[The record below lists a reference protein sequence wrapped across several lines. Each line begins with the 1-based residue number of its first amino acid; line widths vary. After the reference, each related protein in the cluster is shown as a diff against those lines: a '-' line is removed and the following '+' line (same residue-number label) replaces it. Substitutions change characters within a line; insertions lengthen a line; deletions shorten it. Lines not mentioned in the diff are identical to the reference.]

1 MSGTNP
7 RAYYAVITEQSMN
20 LSGFKAAV
28 LQQNIAIVQINSS
41 VIRFPAM
48 LALAY
53 ALYRVAGQPAQI
65 QDHGHAA
72 AFFAPVA

>member
-20 LSGFKAAV
+20 LSGFMAAG
-28 LQQNIAIVQINSS
+28 LQQNIAIVQISS
-41 VIRFPAM
+41 KTVKSPAAPV
-48 LALAY
+48 LTY
-53 ALYRVAGQPAQI
+53 ALCRVAGPPAQI